1 MSNTQVVHASDLGAG
16 LEIQSGKVVPSATMA
31 TDAELDSAQAAAAID
46 ASAKA
51 NAAQASATADAVS
64 AAQALLDNSNAAEAL
79 ADAAEDDVENVVRL
93 ITQTAINSFD
103 VDVQGYTF
111 RLRASPGIGDSRII
125 AMGAGKGGA
134 AASNGHFNLVKPS
147 DLVPGTVVHGM
158 NCADGV
164 IDANGFFPAT
174 PSDNGWGTWYVKLP
188 PVGSAAG
195 EPAKFYYADFT
206 QVDSYQV
213 PDDLIL
219 LAQVHHDLNQTCI
232 NVLGIGKCWTGTTSP
247 DTHWAALPFTANVVN
262 YYGGYQVCQFRRA
275 DNRVYVRGVCEAS
288 DTGFNG
294 TGYAVLAV
302 LPEGFRPT
310 AHRILHVNHHVTISR
325 IDVLSDGSIVHIAS
339 SGSATWVP
347 LEFSFDLN

>member
-51 NAAQASATADAVS
+51 NAAQAAATADAVS
-64 AAQALLDNSNAAEAL
+64 AAQALLDNGNAAEAL

-93 ITQTAINSFD
+93 LTQTAINSFD
-103 VDVQGYTF
+103 VDVQGNTF
-111 RLRASPGIGDSRII
+111 RLRASPGVVYHRII
-125 AMGAGKGGA
+125 AMGAGRGGA
-134 AASNGHFNLVKPS
+134 AASNGYFDVVKPS
-147 DLVPGTVVHGM
+147 DVVPGTVVHGM

-174 PSDNGWGTWYVKLP
+174 PSGRGWSTWYVKLP
-188 PVGSAAG
+188 PVGSASD
-195 EPAKFYYADFT
+195 EPAKFYYADYT

-219 LAQVHHDLNQTCI
+219 LAQVHHDLGQPLI
-232 NVLGIGKCWTGTTSP
+232 NVLGIGKCWPGTTSP
-247 DTHWAALPFTANVVN
+247 DSPWIALPFASGVVN
-262 YYGGYQVCQFRRA
+262 YGGVYQSCQFRRKG
-275 DNRVYVRGVCEAS
+275 NRVYVRGLCNAAG
-288 DTGFNG
+288 TGFNG
-294 TGYAVLAV
+294 VGTALLAV
-302 LPEGFRPT
+302 LPEGFRP
-310 AHRILHVNHHVTISR
+310 AARRLLNVNHHDAVSR
-325 IDVLSDGSIVHIAS
+325 IDVGVDGSIEHVVS
-339 SGSATWVP
+339 SSAHTWVP

>member
-51 NAAQASATADAVS
+51 NAAQAAATADAVS
-64 AAQALLDNSNAAEAL
+64 AAQALLDNGNAAEAL

-93 ITQTAINSFD
+93 LTQTAINSFD
-103 VDVQGYTF
+103 VDVQGATF
-111 RLRASPGIGDSRII
+111 RLRASQGVSASRII
-125 AMGAGKGGA
+125 AMGAGRGGA
-134 AASNGHFNLVKPS
+134 AAFNGYFELVKPS
-147 DLVPGTVVHGM
+147 DVVPGTVVHGM

-174 PSDNGWGTWYVKLP
+174 PSGHGWGTWYVKLP
-188 PVGSAAG
+188 PVGSASG
-195 EPAKFYYADFT
+195 EPAKFYYADYT

-219 LAQVHHDLNQTCI
+219 LAQAHHDLGQPCI
-232 NVLGIGKCWTGTTSP
+232 NVLGIGKCWLGTTSP
-247 DTHWAALPFTANVVN
+247 DTPWMELPLAPDVVN
-262 YYGGYQVCQFRRA
+262 YGGSYQVCQFRRV
-275 DNRVYVRGVCEAS
+275 NNCVHVRGLCDAS
-288 DTGFNG
+288 GTGFNG
-294 TGYAVLAV
+294 VGTALLAV
-302 LPEGFRPT
+302 LPEGFRPA
-310 AHRILHVNHHVTISR
+310 AHRLLNVNRHEAVSR
-325 IDVLSDGSIVHIAS
+325 IDVEVDGSIVHVIS
-339 SGSATWVP
+339 SGVSLWVP